1 MTKLLVG
8 IGMLRASCG
17 IRPCLLAI
25 DNPFP
30 IGSVPVSPAYST
42 DFIANWRSVI
52 REPWGIRHHRLMALA

>member
-1 MTKLLVG
+1 
-8 IGMLRASCG
+8 MLRASCG